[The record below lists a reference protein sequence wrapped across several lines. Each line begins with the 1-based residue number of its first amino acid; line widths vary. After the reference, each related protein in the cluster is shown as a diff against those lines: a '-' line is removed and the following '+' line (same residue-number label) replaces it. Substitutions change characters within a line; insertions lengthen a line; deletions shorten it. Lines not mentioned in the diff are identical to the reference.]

1 MTISRESAPALI
13 LIDFQQAFDDAA
25 YWGGERN
32 NPAAETNA
40 ARLLAYWREHQL
52 PIFHVQHSSTSQAAN
67 PDTRLAPGQP
77 GHAFKP
83 EVVPLP
89 GETIIQKNVNSAFI
103 GTDLRQRLDAHH
115 LTTLVIAGLT
125 TDHCVS
131 TTTRM
136 AGNFGFH
143 TLLVSDACATFPKVG
158 GNAEVFTAEL
168 IHQTALASLDREFAT
183 VLTTAAVLEQLD
195 ARQHPAPARK

>member
-1 MTISRESAPALI
+1 MTTSREPAPALL

-32 NPAAETNA
+32 NPAAEANA

-52 PIFHVQHSSTSQAAN
+52 PIFHVQHSSTSQATN

-83 EVVPLP
+83 EVAPLP
-89 GETIIQKNVNSAFI
+89 GETIIPKNVNSAFI
-103 GTDLRQRLDAHH
+103 GTDLRQRLDAQN

-143 TLLVSDACATFPKVG
+143 SLLAGDACATFPKVG
-158 GNAEVFTAEL
+158 VNGETFSAEL
-168 IHQTALASLDREFAT
+168 IHQTALASLHKEFAT
-183 VLTTAAVLEQLD
+183 VMTTAAVLERLS
-195 ARQHPAPARK
+195 AR